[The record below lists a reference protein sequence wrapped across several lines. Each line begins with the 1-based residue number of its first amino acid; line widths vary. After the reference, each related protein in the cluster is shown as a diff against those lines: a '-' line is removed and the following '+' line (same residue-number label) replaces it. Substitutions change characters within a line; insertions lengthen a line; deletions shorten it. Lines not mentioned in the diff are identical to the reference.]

1 MILRSV
7 FMILLLGGVFSAYS
21 QSVGQPGSELSYGT
35 EQRETSTAIKLYP
48 NPAPDYLYV
57 HLGELKSGDVNLSVH
72 SIIGNELR
80 PEVETIDDHQVRL
93 TVKDFAP
100 GYYFLSVKDTKSKFQ
115 GIFKFLKP

>member
-1 MILRSV
+1 MV
-7 FMILLLGGVFSAYS
+7 LLLGGVFFTHA
-21 QSVGQPGSELSYGT
+21 QSVGQPGSELSFGT
-35 EQRETSTAIKLYP
+35 EQHEAGASIKLYP

-100 GYYFLSVKDTKSKFQ
+100 GYYFLSVKDTKSKYQ